1 LPTDQLVGTIPLTMA
16 RKDTPQT
23 RPPLPIR
30 QASVPAASVLPPVPP
45 SSRSTGKTPQPTK
58 ALPAKGSACLPPSD
72 PILDA
77 AERVAQR
84 DGVGRVTLDAVAAEA
99 GLSKSGLIH
108 HYPSKDALIGAM
120 VLRMIDAW
128 SDACDESIAKHAGQP
143 AGAARG
149 LIEACFECP
158 ETKKGE
164 REGNAGGASDEDETR
179 RGCVVIAALV
189 HDAKH
194 IAPVRKVHRRIDAK
208 LAADKLPAGLADV
221 VHLALNGMWFNW
233 VFNLSDLTPQRL
245 ERVRTLLEHLID
257 HPHLLATPA
266 HAGAGGAA
274 SAKSNR
280 VEPPAARARKR
291 VSK

>member
-1 LPTDQLVGTIPLTMA
+1 MPPLMA
-16 RKDTPQT
+16 RKVTPQP
-23 RPPLPIR
+23 RPIR
-30 QASVPAASVLPPVPP
+30 QASVPAASVLPP
-45 SSRSTGKTPQPTK
+45 K
-58 ALPAKGSACLPPSD
+58 AGTAKVLPANAPAPPCTPPSD

-84 DGVGRVTLDAVAAEA
+84 DGVGRVTLDAVASEA

-120 VLRMIDAW
+120 VLRMINAW
-128 SDACDESIAKHAGQP
+128 GDACDASIASRAGEP

-149 LIEACFECP
+149 LIDACFECP
-158 ETKKGE
+158 STKDGK
-164 REGNAGGASDEDETR
+164 GGASSDEDDSR

-194 IAPVRKVHRRIDAK
+194 IEPVRKVHRRIDAK
-208 LAADKLPAGLADV
+208 LAADRLPPGLADV

-245 ERVRTLLEHLID
+245 ERVRNLLEYLID

-266 HAGAGGAA
+266 LTAAGA
-274 SAKSNR
+274 SFKSNR
-280 VEPPAARARKR
+280 AEPPVARARKR